1 MGSALRTALLLLAAV
16 VALAG
21 CGTPASGGRR
31 SVPPPV
37 RTTAATR
44 TARALALAESFMRQ
58 MESGRYQQQWS
69 ELAPLAQAQWPSEAA
84 RTAMLAA
91 KFQGSSKIASFT
103 LGAVRPAPVWVSPE
117 SPSQSA
123 EGGLEVPVAVT
134 FADPAALKPGGLAA
148 DYQRERLVIMAPA
161 HGAPK
166 ILGEG
171 PASLD
176 APLIE
181 PAVAPQEVGS
191 VPVLMYHVVAPFPI
205 QSQWNSQYAYDLEY
219 GLTVT
224 PGQFANQMAYL
235 ASVHAHAISLNRL
248 ADFLL
253 YGLPLPSNPV
263 VITFDDGRESPYVN
277 AVPVLAKYGYTATF
291 FVPSG
296 MVGKFVRTLTGTNP
310 QHYMTWSQIDTLASS
325 GYWIEDHTLY
335 DNVALWGLPVAE
347 VDQLAGQT
355 AASLAQHTG
364 RPVQF
369 IAYSGPWPYP
379 TSTGVGP
386 SQTELFAELEQLGY
400 VGGAVDAR
408 TDSDTQSTTEIWQ
421 IPRVR
426 MNPNEAGSQLSPW
439 FQ

>member
-1 MGSALRTALLLLAAV
+1 MGRPALLLVAVLA
-16 VALAG
+16 AG
-21 CGTPASGGRR
+21 CGAPGTVHPSSTRHPKPAAV
-31 SVPPPV
+31 SVASRV
-37 RTTAATR
+37 
-44 TARALALAESFMRQ
+44 RALAATYMKQ
-58 MESGRYQQQWS
+58 MESGQYGAQWA
-69 ELAPLAQAQWPSEAA
+69 ELAPLAQLQWPSEAA
-84 RTAMLAA
+84 RTAMLRA
-91 KFQGSSKIASFT
+91 KFQGSAGILSFT
-103 LGAVRPAPVWVSPE
+103 LGAVQPAPPWVSPE
-117 SPSQSA
+117 SPSQSVS
-123 EGGLEVPVAVT
+123 GGLEVAVT
-134 FADPAALKPGGLAA
+134 VALADPAALKPAGVAA
-148 DYQRERLVIMAPA
+148 DYQRLRLVILPEGTGPA
-161 HGAPK
+161 K
-166 ILGEG
+166 VLGEG

-181 PAVAPQEVGS
+181 PAVAPQESGS

-205 QSQWNSQYAYDLEY
+205 RSQWNSQYAYDLEY

-263 VITFDDGRESPYVN
+263 VITFDDGRLSPFQY

-296 MVGKFVRTLTGTNP
+296 MVGKFVKTLTGTNP
-310 QHYMTWSQIDTLASS
+310 QHYMSWSQITTLASS

-335 DNVALWGLPVAE
+335 DNVALWGLPASQVA
-347 VDQLAGQT
+347 QLAGQT
-355 AASLAQHTG
+355 AATLAQHTG

-379 TSTGVGP
+379 TSTGVGA
-386 SQTELFAELEQLGY
+386 SQTQLFSELEGLGY

-408 TDSDTQSTTEIWQ
+408 TDSDRQTTSQIWQ

-426 MNPNEAGSQLSPW
+426 MNPNEAGSGLSPW
-439 FQ
+439 FS